1 MGEVAQG
8 KAQDLKSEN
17 LELGS
22 QFHMRHFPSDMGK
35 VVQMSFRLHIC
46 QTGTITLTSQPCF
59 FKINEAGY
67 VRCLS
72 DPKVF

>member
-22 QFHMRHFPSDMGK
+22 QFHMRHFPSDMG
-35 VVQMSFRLHIC
+35 
-46 QTGTITLTSQPCF
+46 
-59 FKINEAGY
+59 
-67 VRCLS
+67 
-72 DPKVF
+72 